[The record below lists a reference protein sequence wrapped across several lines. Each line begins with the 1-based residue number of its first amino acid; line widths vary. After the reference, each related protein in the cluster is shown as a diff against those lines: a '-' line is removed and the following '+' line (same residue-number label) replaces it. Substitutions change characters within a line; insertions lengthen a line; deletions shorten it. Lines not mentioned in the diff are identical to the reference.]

1 MPNPRIV
8 EGYQPGI
15 DDESSF
21 TSYNVVQDN
30 DAAAAPPPG
39 SFPMTPLKPRPVLGP
54 PPPGGAASSGI
65 PVPTANVVTQ
75 QEEDEEM
82 PSGAP
87 SGPQEY
93 STSNDPPQSSSSY
106 PGASTTSKTPQATAV
121 QENDNSNKK
130 WLKYAIAGLSIVLLV
145 IVVIVFSI
153 LLARDKYD
161 DGDSDG
167 NREIPSTQPILTT
180 DELRRAVT
188 AVLTGNGV
196 SQITQTYGGIA
207 LWDVSQIQDFSS
219 LFDAEGRDARAATF
233 NEDISQWN
241 VSQGTTFEYMF
252 RNAQDFNVNLDRWEM
267 KNAANLRGM
276 FQNATRFSHDLC
288 AWGDHLPSTAVTTQA
303 FAGTAC
309 PRAEA
314 PIDLTA
320 VTPGPLC
327 YACGTL
333 MPTAAP
339 TLAPTEPKKCFASGV
354 ELTFAVDSYLTQPD
368 GSLTADTYGHPIGSW
383 VSDELQR
390 KKRRG
395 GRGMALFLH
404 FVKLWLI
411 VANFT
416 L

>member
-145 IVVIVFSI
+145 IVVIVVSI
-153 LLARDKYD
+153 HLFHDN

-404 FVKLWLI
+404 FVKL
-411 VANFT
+411 
-416 L
+416 